1 MKKET
6 LASAFA
12 EARNKAGLTMLG
24 MAMKCD
30 VAETTVWKV
39 EKGKSV
45 RWETVHLI
53 LTVALRI
60 KQGTEEY
67 QKFQDLWL
75 ADRRKMAA
83 KQSPEFATKQM
94 SPHAETAVRRFRK
107 IVRDM
112 DEESTEKLMR
122 SIDRAVVKIFM
133 AS

>member
-1 MKKET
+1 
-6 LASAFA
+6 
-12 EARNKAGLTMLG
+12 MLG
-24 MAMKCD
+24 MALKCD

-75 ADRRKMAA
+75 AERRKMAA
-83 KQSPEFATKQM
+83 KQTTEFATKKM
-94 SPHAETAVRRFRK
+94 SAHAETAVRGFRQ

-122 SIDRAVVKIFM
+122 SVYRAVVRIYDLPDRGD
-133 AS
+133 ADL

>member
-12 EARNKAGLTMLG
+12 EARNKSGLTMLG

-122 SIDRAVVKIFM
+122 SIDRAVVKIFK